1 MSRHE
6 ILEYD
11 RNNSEFLLG
20 FLKVKKKAIW
30 PNSMN
35 LSFVVE
41 LPTAD
46 SRIKIH

>member
-20 FLKVKKKAIW
+20 FLKVKKKSHMTEF
-30 PNSMN
+30 NE
-35 LSFVVE
+35 FE
-41 LPTAD
+41 L
-46 SRIKIH
+46 RL

>member
-20 FLKVKKKAIW
+20 FLKVKKKKSHMTEF
-30 PNSMN
+30 NE
-35 LSFVVE
+35 FE
-41 LPTAD
+41 L
-46 SRIKIH
+46 RL